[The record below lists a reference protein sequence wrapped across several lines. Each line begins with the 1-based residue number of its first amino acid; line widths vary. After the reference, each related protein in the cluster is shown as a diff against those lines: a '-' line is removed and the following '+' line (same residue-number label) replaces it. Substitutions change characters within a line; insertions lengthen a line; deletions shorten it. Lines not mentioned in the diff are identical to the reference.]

1 MNLILFDESD
11 TPDPERPTRVQ
22 LRDRRFLHIRDVHR
36 AKPGDV
42 LRVGR
47 VDGRMGTG
55 VITAM
60 NDLSLDLAV
69 DLREEPPPPLALKL
83 FLALPR
89 PKFLAKVLQ
98 TATSLGVKE
107 IVLFNSYR
115 VDKIYWSC
123 QQIKPEEMRAS
134 CLLGLEQAR
143 DTILPKIELRPRFKP
158 FVEDEMPS
166 RIAGTEALLAHPVA
180 NRDCPRG
187 LTHPLSLAIGPEGGF
202 IDYEVK
208 KLEEAGFE
216 TVKLSPRILKVE
228 TAVATLIGRLT

>member
-1 MNLILFDESD
+1 MNLILVDENDLIGGGPARLS
-11 TPDPERPTRVQ
+11 
-22 LRDRRFLHIRDVHR
+22 DRRFTHIRDIHR
-36 AKPGDV
+36 AKLGDE

-47 VDGRMGTG
+47 INGQMGTG
-55 VITAM
+55 IITF
-60 NDLSLDLAV
+60 LTETHV
-69 DLREEPPPPLALKL
+69 DLELTLTDEPPAPLRLKL

-115 VDKIYWSC
+115 VDKVYWSC
-123 QQIKPEEMRAS
+123 QQIRPEEMRAS

-143 DTILPKIELRPRFKP
+143 DTVLPKIELRPLFKP
-158 FVEDEMPS
+158 FVEDEMRS
-166 RIAGTEALLAHPVA
+166 RIEGTEALLAHPIA
-180 NRDCPRG
+180 DRDCPRG
-187 LTHPLSLAIGPEGGF
+187 LTHSVSLAIGPEGGF
-202 IDYEVK
+202 IEYEVNM
-208 KLEEAGFE
+208 LEEAGFQ